1 MVERLRHTIQTN
13 KRAVAIGSV
22 LVVGLLALLAFQGR
36 ALFQAA
42 GGAGS
47 SVVDKVVGSVA
58 YKDKAPAPA
67 PSTEPNQQAAVAG
80 SGKNAVAGS
89 GKNAVASAGQAEE
102 EMPRGYL
109 DPRAA
114 EDAREEARLAAEAR
128 SGMTEPSP
136 AEGRAGVTVVAEQ
149 KATEDIPEVTLQQP
163 DEEADNMRPHFEPY
177 RSYGLRD
184 PMVPLV
190 IAGKTDA
197 SDSRFSIYNLAL
209 VGIAWKSGDRVALLE
224 DKKGKSYLYR
234 KGDLISDGARV
245 VEIGRDTITFA
256 VVKYGETTRF
266 TLKVVT
272 KE

>member
-13 KRAVAIGSV
+13 KRAVLIGSV
-22 LVVGLLALLAFQGR
+22 LVVGLLALLAFRGGT
-36 ALFQAA
+36 LFQAA
-42 GGAGS
+42 GDAGS
-47 SVVDKVVGSVA
+47 SVVGKVVGSVA

-67 PSTEPNQQAAVAG
+67 SSTEPNQQAAVAS
-80 SGKNAVAGS
+80 SGK
-89 GKNAVASAGQAEE
+89 KAVASSGQAGE

-114 EDAREEARLAAEAR
+114 DDAREEARLAAEAR
-128 SGMTEPSP
+128 SGMTEPAP
-136 AEGRAGVTVVAEQ
+136 AEGRAGVTVIAEQ
-149 KATEDIPEVTLQQP
+149 SATEELPEVTLQQP
-163 DEEADNMRPHFEPY
+163 EEETENMRPHYEPY

-245 VEIGRDTITFA
+245 VEIGKDTITFA

-272 KE
+272 KEEEN

>member
-13 KRAVAIGSV
+13 KRAVIIGSA
-22 LVVGLLALLAFQGR
+22 LVVGLLALLAFQGK

-58 YKDKAPAPA
+58 YKDKAPAPEQG
-67 PSTEPNQQAAVAG
+67 TEANQQAAVA
-80 SGKNAVAGS
+80 
-89 GKNAVASAGQAEE
+89 SAGKLVD

-114 EDAREEARLAAEAR
+114 DEAREEARRAAEAR
-128 SGMTEPSP
+128 SGMTDPSP
-136 AEGRAGVTVVAEQ
+136 APAEAEGRAGVTVTAKQPASE
-149 KATEDIPEVTLQQP
+149 EIPEVTLQQP
-163 DEEADNMRPHFEPY
+163 AEETETMRPRFDPY

-190 IAGKTDA
+190 IPGKTDA

-224 DKKGKSYLYR
+224 DAKGKSYLYR
-234 KGDLISDGARV
+234 KGDLVSDGARV
-245 VEIGRDTITFA
+245 VDIGKDTITFA

-272 KE
+272 KEEEN

>member
-13 KRAVAIGSV
+13 KRAVLIGSV

-36 ALFQAA
+36 TLFQAA
-42 GGAGS
+42 GDAGS
-47 SVVDKVVGSVA
+47 SVVGKVVGSVA

-67 PSTEPNQQAAVAG
+67 SSTELNQQAAVA
-80 SGKNAVAGS
+80 
-89 GKNAVASAGQAEE
+89 SAGQLVEE
-102 EMPRGYL
+102 TPRGFL

-114 EDAREEARLAAEAR
+114 DDVREEARQVAEAR
-128 SGMTEPSP
+128 SGMTEPAP
-136 AEGRAGVTVVAEQ
+136 ADGRAGVPVVAEQ
-149 KATEDIPEVTLQQP
+149 VQAEEIPEVTLQQP
-163 DEEADNMRPHFEPY
+163 EEETENMRPHYDPY

-190 IAGKTDA
+190 VPGKTDA

-234 KGDLISDGARV
+234 KGDLIADGARV
-245 VEIGRDTITFA
+245 VEIGKDTITFA

-272 KE
+272 KEEEN